1 MYARITQAQLQPGK
15 LDELLQFLH
24 ANVIPA
30 VQALP
35 GFKGLILLTD
45 ETTNKGITL
54 ALWETEADMAAGEA
68 PDGYYTQQLA
78 RGAHFF
84 AAPPVREAY
93 QVSLQV

>member
-45 ETTNKGITL
+45 ETTNKGIAV
-54 ALWETEADMAAGEA
+54 ALWENEADLEA
-68 PDGYYTQQLA
+68 SEESSGYYTVQIA

-84 AAPPVREAY
+84 AAPPVRETY
-93 QVSLQV
+93 QVTLQV